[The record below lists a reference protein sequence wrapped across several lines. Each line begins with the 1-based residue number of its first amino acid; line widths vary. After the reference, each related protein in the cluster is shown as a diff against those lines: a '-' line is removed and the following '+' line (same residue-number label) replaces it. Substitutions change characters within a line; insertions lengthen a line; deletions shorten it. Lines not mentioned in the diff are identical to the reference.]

1 MIVTNSQ
8 LLMQI
13 EERLQSV
20 MLEEQALMKLQRTVG
35 ADVALQDTELESAFD
50 ALSELLVPALEPHRL
65 DAASAG
71 LHLPSVSAVAI
82 AELRRAIVSKAT
94 ARRDQLLADVRVT
107 NAETIEN
114 EIEIRLAELHDSAAP
129 LERSTGLLEQAP
141 LFRELLAHRYG
152 TPEYAVRFWQVSY
165 YRHWKHADLIV
176 ENHGAR
182 LKQDSFAAIAIL
194 YVREASARDEFRRAI
209 NVEKGRL
216 SQVRDLQ
223 RELIECQRTIADVEA
238 TLLSAART
246 RIKEHVRPLDDDAL
260 ASLLRDDPAVA
271 LSIKRILGIRKKK
284 GYLGVLDKD
293 QLQASAFELRKT
305 REKLTRT
312 KAKLARP
319 KRRHALHTTAAAER
333 MLGSDRT
340 ERWRLRRQRADQART
355 RIVTFHDYDRWDPV
369 ADVLWWDLM
378 TDGRL
383 DGDFIPEVR
392 DRGFRTRHHHV
403 VSARSTW
410 QPSDGIDIS

>member
-8 LLMQI
+8 LLMKLD
-13 EERLQSV
+13 ERLQSV
-20 MLEEQALMKLQRTVG
+20 ALEEQALIKLQRTIG
-35 ADVALQDTELESAFD
+35 ADVSLQDKELENAFD
-50 ALSELLVPALEPHRL
+50 AFSELLVPTLDPPRL
-65 DAASAG
+65 DVVSVG
-71 LHLPSVSAVAI
+71 LHLPTVSAAAI
-82 AELRRAIVSKAT
+82 ADLRRSIISKAT
-94 ARRDQLLADVRVT
+94 ARRDQLSVDVRVT
-107 NAETIEN
+107 NAEAIEN
-114 EIEIRLAELHDSAAP
+114 EVVIRLAELQDAAAP
-129 LERSTGLLEQAP
+129 LEKSTRMLEQAP
-141 LFRELLAHRYG
+141 LFQELLAHRYG
-152 TPEYAVRFWQVSY
+152 TDEYAVRFWQASY
-165 YRHWKHADLIV
+165 YKHWKHADLIV
-176 ENHGAR
+176 EHHGAR
-182 LKQDSFAAIAIL
+182 LKRDSFAAIALL
-194 YVREASARDEFRRAI
+194 YVREASARDEFRRAV

-260 ASLLRDDPAVA
+260 ASLLRTDPAVA

-284 GYLGVLDKD
+284 SYLGLIDTD
-293 QLQASAFELRKT
+293 QVRASAFELRKT
-305 REKLTRT
+305 KDKLIRT

-340 ERWRLRRQRADQART
+340 ERWRLRRQRAEQART

-369 ADVLWWDLM
+369 ADVVWWDLM

-392 DRGFRTRHHHV
+392 DRRARIRRHHV
-403 VSARSTW
+403 VRDRSTW
-410 QPSDGIDIS
+410 QPSDAIDIS